1 MKFENKYTKIYCP
14 LCDREIPLDVPKS
27 LHHLIPKSKGGKGG
41 PTVLLHHICHKQIHL
56 LFKEN
61 ELAKNLNNIEDLKS
75 HPKLEKFINWVK
87 NRRIDYPNLHV
98 YHYASYE
105 KTALGRL
112 ATNHGIHKTTWD
124 QWLREELFIDL
135 FPIV

>member
-61 ELAKNLNNIEDLKS
+61 ELAKNLNEKRSDSCFTIQGDLNNGLIEEGSL
-75 HPKLEKFINWVK
+75 
-87 NRRIDYPNLHV
+87 
-98 YHYASYE
+98 
-105 KTALGRL
+105 
-112 ATNHGIHKTTWD
+112 
-124 QWLREELFIDL
+124 
-135 FPIV
+135 

>member
-41 PTVLLHHICHKQIHL
+41 PTVLLHYICHKQIHL

-87 NRRIDYPNLHV
+87 KRPPKFISRTCKLNKNRNNY
-98 YHYASYE
+98 
-105 KTALGRL
+105 
-112 ATNHGIHKTTWD
+112 
-124 QWLREELFIDL
+124 
-135 FPIV
+135 